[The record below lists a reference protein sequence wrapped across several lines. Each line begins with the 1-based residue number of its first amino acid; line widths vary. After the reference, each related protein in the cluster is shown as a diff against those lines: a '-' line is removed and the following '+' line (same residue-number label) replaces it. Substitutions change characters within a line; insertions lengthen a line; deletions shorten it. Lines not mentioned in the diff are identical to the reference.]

1 MFFDIE
7 ASQLTD
13 LLASVAPVSGSPL
26 LGFDNIPNEPI
37 SVIDFHGTDDS
48 VIPYN
53 IQRYHCSTTR
63 KKYAVSVGLVLNNDL
78 SKV

>member
-53 IQRYHCSTTR
+53 IQRYRCRTT
-63 KKYAVSVGLVLNNDL
+63 KKYITFLNKNANDL